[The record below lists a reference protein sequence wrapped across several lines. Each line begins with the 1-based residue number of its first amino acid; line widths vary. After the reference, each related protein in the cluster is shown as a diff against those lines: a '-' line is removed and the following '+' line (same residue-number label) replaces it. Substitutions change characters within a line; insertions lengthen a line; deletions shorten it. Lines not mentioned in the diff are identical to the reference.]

1 MDIRNAG
8 KGVVSSGG
16 GVYNIGFGDGDETQ
30 FSAYNMKELDELWR
44 GFCEENGIKKN
55 SVNYVERA

>member
-1 MDIRNAG
+1 MDIRTAG

-16 GVYNIGFGDGDETQ
+16 GIYNIGFGDGDETQ

-44 GFCEENGIKKN
+44 GFCEENGIKKT
-55 SVNYVERA
+55 SVNYVERV